1 MLSSTFYSLQ
11 PISIWRGVRSI
22 SFHPSNPTSSQ
33 TTRPQARA
41 GPSATAFV
49 LLHSFRN
56 AEEQELGVC
65 SPSRITRG
73 LAHCSGE
80 REGTEKHKP
89 NPDQSVRHLFATAE
103 GGGDLGV
110 QDEDEGGTDGTE
122 GVGPGTLEEGG
133 GSLLLHDLGEA
144 VGGALVDP
152 LGLGLLGLHLET
164 TADRVEGVGGVA
176 GGDGRGLGAGELGGG
191 AEDVVL
197 GLLVGVVP
205 GEGVEEAEV
214 DAAVGDDADDG
225 DADAVV
231 EAADAGGGDGLLEAV
246 EEAVELGLAGPDVG
260 GEAGTGVVEGVDDA
274 EGAGAGEAAG
284 GHVDEEELGK
294 LGVLVGLGEEGLD
307 GVLEGEVEGLGGEVA
322 DDVGQVAAPEGADA
336 LLGGDA
342 GEAVDDAGVAG
353 DLAGD
358 DLGVGILGLDEEL
371 DALDGS
377 GAGLGDGA
385 RDTAGNKVQ
394 EEIATGRLKGKRL
407 HKTHVRDRYIKR
419 HKQSVPPVN
428 DGPGY
433 AAGAPHAQ
441 NSGLSYGSRCQQYRP
456 TEPQPSQADGDVF
469 AQTTQHSS
477 SIPPA
482 NDGPGRAAGAP
493 HAQDLASPT
502 VLGTKSIAPAERA
515 AAAAAAA
522 DVSERRTMMLLEAEK
537 NDEMD
542 GGWWRNVRL
551 LRRARNKGGR
561 T

>member
-1 MLSSTFYSLQ
+1 M
-11 PISIWRGVRSI
+11 REK
-22 SFHPSNPTSSQ
+22 
-33 TTRPQARA
+33 
-41 GPSATAFV
+41 GPK
-49 LLHSFRN
+49 
-56 AEEQELGVC
+56 Q
-65 SPSRITRG
+65 
-73 LAHCSGE
+73 
-80 REGTEKHKP
+80 HKP
-89 NPDQSVRHLFATAE
+89 NQTDQSVRHLFATAE

-152 LGLGLLGLHLET
+152 LGLGLLGLHLQT
-164 TADRVEGVGGVA
+164 TADGVEGVRGVA

-214 DAAVGDDADDG
+214 DSAVGDDADDG

-284 GHVDEEELGK
+284 GRVDEEELGK

-385 RDTAGNKVQ
+385 RDAAGNKVQ
-394 EEIATGRLKGKRL
+394 EEIATGRLTKGNRL

-441 NSGLSYGSRCQQYRP
+441 GLASPTVLGTNSVSLPPSRSHHSAAALMYLHDDTNR
-456 TEPQPSQADGDVF
+456 
-469 AQTTQHSS
+469 HSS

-482 NDGPGRAAGAP
+482 NDGPGRAASAASAP
-493 HAQDLASPT
+493 HAQGLASPA
-502 VLGTKSIAPAERA
+502 VLCTKSSPPPSR
-515 AAAAAAA
+515 
-522 DVSERRTMMLLEAEK
+522 S
-537 NDEMD
+537 
-542 GGWWRNVRL
+542 RL
-551 LRRARNKGGR
+551 RLRLRRRLSRKDAPWLLLVWKK
-561 T
+561 